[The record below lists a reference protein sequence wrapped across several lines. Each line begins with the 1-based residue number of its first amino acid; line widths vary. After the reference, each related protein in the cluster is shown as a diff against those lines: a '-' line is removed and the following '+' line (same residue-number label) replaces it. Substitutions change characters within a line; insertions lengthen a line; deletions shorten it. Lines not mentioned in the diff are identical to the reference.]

1 MMVSFL
7 HAQFKARTPGVETGD
22 FSWAVGSGLIKQLQL
37 LSEEFYFNLEEAVS
51 EHSGVLPLLKPSFP
65 LKHPLPAVSRV
76 IKGSS

>member
-1 MMVSFL
+1 MTS
-7 HAQFKARTPGVETGD
+7 AGR
-22 FSWAVGSGLIKQLQL
+22 WGLIKQLQL

-65 LKHPLPAVSRV
+65 LNAVSRV